1 MKSTLRL
8 LVASTGLCLA
18 SAAFAA
24 DQGQPAPT
32 VDVTQLPAPVQTT
45 LKQEG
50 ARIDRVEQQT
60 DSGQTVYNATLSK
73 AGKNY
78 SVRVGSDGK
87 VMKREESAAG
97 SQQKSN

>member
-1 MKSTLRL
+1 MKSTIRSV
-8 LVASTGLCLA
+8 LVAGGLGF
-18 SAAFAA
+18 AAVVFAA
-24 DQGQPAPT
+24 DQARPPT

-60 DSGQTVYNATLSK
+60 DSGQTIYNATLSK

-87 VMKREESAAG
+87 VIKRDEMAG
-97 SQQKSN
+97 QQPK

>member
-1 MKSTLRL
+1 MKSPIRS
-8 LVASTGLCLA
+8 LVAASGLCFA
-18 SAAFAA
+18 SFVFAA
-24 DQGQPAPT
+24 DQGQPGPT

-60 DSGQTVYNATLSK
+60 DSGQTFYNATLSK

-87 VMKREESAAG
+87 VIKRDEMADQ
-97 SQQKSN
+97 QQKSK

>member
-1 MKSTLRL
+1 MKSTIRA
-8 LVASTGLCLA
+8 LVAAAGLGLA
-18 SAAFAA
+18 SVVFAA
-24 DQGQPAPT
+24 DQAPAPT

-50 ARIDRVEQQT
+50 ARVDRVEQQT
-60 DSGQTVYNATLSK
+60 ESGQTFYNATLSK

-87 VMKREESAAG
+87 VIKRDEMADQ
-97 SQQKSN
+97 QQKSK

>member
-1 MKSTLRL
+1 MKSTLRSL
-8 LVASTGLCLA
+8 LAASGLCLA
-18 SAAFAA
+18 SVAFAA

-60 DSGQTVYNATLSK
+60 DSGQTFYNATLSK

-87 VMKREESAAG
+87 IMKRDDMPAQA
-97 SQQKSN
+97 QPPK